1 MKSGVTQV
9 NMRETSGRRHVMNFV
24 KGAEVFTAT
33 GEKIGTIS
41 RIVIDAKTR
50 DVTDLVVE
58 RGALFQDE
66 K

>member
-9 NMRETSGRRHVMNFV
+9 NLRETSGRRHVMNFV
-24 KGAEVFTAT
+24 KGAEVFAAK